1 MMEKN
6 VKKYN
11 VAAGLTIFIGLPVL
25 FWWVG
30 NFPRRT
36 VLKELISLITIVSFV
51 LMLGQF
57 YLSRNNASIFKPHKM
72 GKVIKWHKI
81 LGYVFIPILF
91 IHPFLVVV
99 PRFFEAGVNPIE
111 AFVTLITSFGN
122 NGVILGMIAWGVMLI
137 IGLTSFF
144 RNQLPMSYKSW
155 RILHGILSIAFVVF
169 AVAHVLLLGRH
180 VDSTVSVFVI
190 LLAAVGIGLLLRTYF
205 FNSSKLEEERSK
217 TR

>member
-11 VAAGLTIFIGLPVL
+11 VAVGLSVFIGLPVL

-30 NFPRRT
+30 DFPRRT
-36 VLKELISLITIVSFV
+36 VLKEVISLITIVSFV

-57 YLSRNNASIFKPHKM
+57 YLSRNNASILKPHKM
-72 GKVIKWHKI
+72 GKVIKWHKV
-81 LGYVFIPILF
+81 LGYVFIPILL
-91 IHPFLVVV
+91 IHPFLVVL

-122 NGVILGMIAWGVMLI
+122 NGVLLGMIAWVFMLI
-137 IGLTSFF
+137 IGFTSFF
-144 RNQLPMSYKSW
+144 RNRLPMSYKSW
-155 RILHGILSIAFVVF
+155 RILHGVLSIVFVVL

-180 VDSTVSVFVI
+180 VDTTVSVFII
-190 LLAAVGIGLLLRTYF
+190 LLAAVGIGLLFKTYF
-205 FNSSKLEEERSK
+205 FSSSKLEEEKR
-217 TR
+217 